1 MSETGDHA
9 RIDAI
14 LAAHSSEIDALRR
27 IADETRDGI
36 RSVNERLGDLIRIS
50 ERQAVQAE
58 SIGRAFSLIGGL
70 GGRVDDLA
78 NRTTIIETNY
88 KSTDRE
94 RADRDR
100 EVSRMSGRLDDISLQ
115 VSALKQTEE
124 TAAAIGGPVYAGA
137 IRFLVA
143 IIILALTGL
152 VGFIARGELSDGH
165 SKGSGGGTGAGHTS
179 FVQFGPS
186 GGPELSTDGRDHG
199 RDSSI

>member
-1 MSETGDHA
+1 MSEMSDQA
-9 RIDAI
+9 RFDTI

-100 EVSRMSGRLDDISLQ
+100 EVSRMSGRLDDMSLQ
-115 VSALKQTEE
+115 VSALKQTKE
-124 TAAAIGGPVYAGA
+124 TAAAIGGPVYAGV

-143 IIILALTGL
+143 VAILALTGL
-152 VGFIARGELSDGH
+152 VGFIARGELNDGH
-165 SKGSGGGTGAGHTS
+165 VKGSSVDTS
-179 FVQFGPS
+179 IDRTNIVQFGPN
-186 GGPELSTDGRDHG
+186 GGPELSADGGDHG

>member
-1 MSETGDHA
+1 MSEMSDQA
-9 RIDAI
+9 RFDTI

-78 NRTTIIETNY
+78 NRTTIIETNH

-115 VSALKQTEE
+115 VSALKQTKE
-124 TAAAIGGPVYAGA
+124 TAAAIGGPVYAGV

-143 IIILALTGL
+143 VAILALTGL
-152 VGFIARGELSDGH
+152 VGFIARGELNDGH
-165 SKGSGGGTGAGHTS
+165 VKGSSVDTGISHTDI
-179 FVQFGPS
+179 VQFGPS